1 VSDLAQHRNT
11 TLGGLLVERGLD
23 PCCIVATYNDLDPRD
38 ACDDFRDIADVVGA
52 NVHHLLD
59 RMQDG
64 PRIADGSAVL
74 SFVAIGDRRAR
85 LTSFRRFRMR
95 RPGMAPGDIVYDYDA
110 AHLLHAFIARS
121 DHPYFYDVSDEDG
134 MADVIGH
141 LIVEWPDDGLDAT
154 VLADCAALRLA
165 C

>member
-1 VSDLAQHRNT
+1 MNERAQHRST

-23 PCCIVATYNDLDPRD
+23 PHHIVATYNDLDPRD
-38 ACDDFRDIADVVGA
+38 ACADFRDIADVVEA

-74 SFVAIGDRRAR
+74 SFVAMGDRRAR

-121 DHPYFYDVSDEDG
+121 DHPYFYDVSDEEG
-134 MADVIGH
+134 MDDVIGH
-141 LIVEWPDDGLDAT
+141 LIVAWPDGGSDAT
-154 VLADCAALRLA
+154 VITDCAALRLVS
-165 C
+165 